1 MAFAPFNAVLPV
13 IAALVFFIFGY
24 VALFVSLMI
33 CFFVCLVIAKGICE
47 GGKKVRT
54 YAMKSAAAKTF
65 LLSDVDTSAR
75 WKNLAKNRKAMHGS
89 SKLGCYE
96 S

>member
-33 CFFVCLVIAKGICE
+33 CFFVFLVIAKGIYE

-54 YAMKSAAAKTF
+54 
-65 LLSDVDTSAR
+65 
-75 WKNLAKNRKAMHGS
+75 
-89 SKLGCYE
+89 
-96 S
+96 